1 MTESSPKFKV
11 IHVAIVDDDEEIR
24 NGLSWIIGQTEGY
37 LLTGTYKNYTEALN
51 GISDDLPDVVLMD
64 IGLPGRSGIECVRE
78 LKVKFPSVQ
87 FVMQTVYADD
97 ENIFQSLRAGAVGY
111 LLKKTPTAKFL
122 QAISD
127 AYEGGSPMSGE
138 IARKVLNYFQTPQK
152 KSSKDYELSDREVD
166 VLKALTEGHSYKAI
180 ADKLFVSVHTVRF
193 HLHNIYE
200 KLHVSSRA
208 EAVAKVMKEN
218 VL

>member
-1 MTESSPKFKV
+1 MSELSPKFKV
-11 IHVAIVDDDEEIR
+11 IRVAIVDDDEEIR
-24 NGLSWIIGQTEGY
+24 NGLSWIIEQTEGY
-37 LLTGTYKNYTEALN
+37 LLTGAYKNYSEALI
-51 GISDDLPDVVLMD
+51 GIDENAPDVVLMD
-64 IGLPGRSGIECVRE
+64 IGLPGRSGIECVRD
-78 LKVKFPSVQ
+78 LKMKFPSVQ

-138 IARKVLNYFQTPQK
+138 IARKVLNYFQMPEK
-152 KSSKDYELSDREVD
+152 KSVKDYQLSDREID
-166 VLKALTEGHSYKAI
+166 VLKKLTEGHSYKAI